1 MICYYFVFAKIFN
14 LPIKS
19 IIVASNTPG
28 WVKIFLR
35 GADGT
40 ELGETKILYYD
51 EAKEAVE
58 RIIEDPALQEYFFR
72 KYSEKL
78 SNRNNTTASGADAQ
92 NSGIC
97 GE

>member
-19 IIVASNTPG
+19 IIIASNTPG
-28 WVKIFLR
+28 WVTTFLR

-51 EAKEAVE
+51 KDKEAVE
-58 RIIEDPALQEYFFR
+58 RIIEDLELQVYFFR
-72 KYSEKL
+72 KYCEKL

>member
-19 IIVASNTPG
+19 IIIASNTPG
-28 WVKIFLR
+28 CVTIFLK
-35 GADGT
+35 GADDT
-40 ELGETKILYYD
+40 ELGETKIEYYD
-51 EAKEAVE
+51 EDKEAVK
-58 RIIEDPALQEYFFR
+58 RVIGDPKLHGSFFR
-72 KYSEKL
+72 KYSEKWN
-78 SNRNNTTASGADAQ
+78 NRNNTTASGADAQ

>member
-19 IIVASNTPG
+19 IIIASNTPG
-28 WVKIFLR
+28 WVTIFLR
-35 GADGT
+35 GADDT

-51 EAKEAVE
+51 EDKEAVE
-58 RIIEDPALQEYFFR
+58 RVIGDPALQEYFFR